1 MAEFERSLIRRA
13 DPRRPEECEGEGKLL
28 GRPRVIVDRATIDA
42 LRTEGLSWAKIA
54 TKLGV
59 GEGTVYRMARS
70 SAKIPS
76 ISAPVSR
83 CEHAAD

>member
-1 MAEFERSLIRRA
+1 M
-13 DPRRPEECEGEGKLL
+13 K
-28 GRPRVIVDRATIDA
+28 VDRTTIAA
-42 LRTEGLSWAKIA
+42 LRAVGLSWAIVV

-76 ISAPVSR
+76 I
-83 CEHAAD
+83 

>member
-1 MAEFERSLIRRA
+1 MAEFKRSLIVERIRA
-13 DPRRPEECEGEGKLL
+13 GLRNAKAKRKLL
-28 GRPRVIVDRATIDA
+28 GRPRVIVDRATIA
-42 LRTEGLSWAKIA
+42 AVRTEGLSWAKIA